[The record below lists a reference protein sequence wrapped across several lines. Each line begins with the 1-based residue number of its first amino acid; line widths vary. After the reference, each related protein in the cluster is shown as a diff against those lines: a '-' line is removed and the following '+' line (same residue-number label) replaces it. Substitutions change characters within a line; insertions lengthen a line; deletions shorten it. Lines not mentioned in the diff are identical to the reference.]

1 MIRKPFRIAAV
12 IAAIFA
18 VGQTTGFSLVT
29 STGNP
34 EHTSERALQRALRSL
49 MKTPTAFPF
58 FENVGIL
65 NESTGVYIGRGYV
78 LTAAHVGPGEF
89 QLADGSTY
97 QPIPGS
103 EQRFQNPDGS
113 FSDLCVFRIRFASN
127 DSLAKLKDIPLG
139 PVCPNHGSYV
149 VMMGAGSGN
158 SGTNRRSSAGAK
170 FHWNDD
176 YRIRWGVNRVANQFG
191 SMMKTFR
198 YQTPGYSTEFRPG
211 SFQCQATP
219 GDSGGAA
226 FVYNRHT
233 KQWELGGIILAVD
246 SEDGGAAFGNQTYIA
261 DLTILP
267 SDVFKSAGLVATRSR

>member
-149 VMMGAGSGN
+149 VMMGAGSG
-158 SGTNRRSSAGAK
+158 
-170 FHWNDD
+170 
-176 YRIRWGVNRVANQFG
+176 VNRVANQFG